1 MLLYPASLLTITY
14 SLITQIMGKYT
25 KTNLQHRE
33 LSEREGEP
41 IPEVAEGD
49 IRIIPLAGVE
59 EVGRNMSMVETADDI
74 IIIDCGY
81 SFESED
87 LLGVDYILPNTR
99 YLEERKDKIR
109 GVVITHG
116 HLDHIGGIPYIMERI
131 GNPPIYCRSFSKMM
145 ILKRQEEFPEN
156 EPLDIRVVDGDDELT
171 LGSTPVRFYEMA
183 HTIPDS
189 MGVIIDT
196 PYGQIINQAD
206 FELDHVDGTVSE
218 KEQEIYNKVAE
229 KETLMLMMDS
239 TNIENPGFSVPEW
252 KVHRDLEKIIKRT
265 HGRLIIASFASL
277 IDRMAKIIDLAV
289 EDGRKVILE
298 GRSMRTNVAVAKEA
312 GLIEAPKGTFIQG
325 KDADNYQPHEILIL
339 ATGSQGEEFAA
350 LNRMANKTHH
360 HLTFTPQDTVVL
372 SASVVPGNEKAVAAL
387 KDNIAASGAEI
398 ITSKTTDLHVHS
410 SGHGNRGEIRWLH
423 ELIKPKYF
431 MPQHGSRYM
440 LELHKKL
447 AMDVGMPED
456 HVIVPENGSIL
467 EIKDNGETFTKL
479 PQKAAGETLTV
490 DGLNIGDVQDVVIR
504 DREILQTE
512 GIFVVI
518 VAINPKNGE
527 LRKSPDLISRG
538 FVYLRESKELLSDT
552 RDLVRNV
559 VKDAAK
565 GRKSVN
571 FDYVKSKLTERVR
584 RYLRQ
589 ETGKEP
595 LVIPVVIGV

>member
-1 MLLYPASLLTITY
+1 
-14 SLITQIMGKYT
+14 MGRYT
-25 KTNLQHRE
+25 TTNLQHRE
-33 LSEREGEP
+33 LSERKGQP
-41 IPEVAEGD
+41 IPELKEGD
-49 IRIIPLAGVE
+49 VRIIPLAGVE
-59 EVGRNMSMVETADDI
+59 EVGRNMAMVETANDI

-131 GNPPIYCRSFSKMM
+131 GNPPIFCRSFSKLM
-145 ILKRQEEFPEN
+145 ILKRQEEFPDN
-156 EPLDIRVVDGDDELT
+156 EPLDIRVVSDDDQLMLGD
-171 LGSTPVRFYEMA
+171 TPVRFYEMA

-196 PYGQIINQAD
+196 PHGQIINQAD
-206 FELDHVDGTVSE
+206 FELDHVDGTVSD
-218 KEQEIYNKVAE
+218 KEQAVYSKVAE
-229 KETLMLMMDS
+229 KKTLMLMMDS
-239 TNIENPGFSVPEW
+239 TNVENPGFSVPEW
-252 KVHRDLEKIIKRT
+252 KVHRDLEKIFKQT

-277 IDRMAKIIDLAV
+277 IDRMARIIDLAV

-298 GRSMRTNVAVAKEA
+298 GRSMRTNVAVAQEA

-325 KDADNYQPHEILIL
+325 KDADNYQPQEILIL

-350 LNRMANKTHH
+350 LNRMANQTHH
-360 HLTFTPQDTVVL
+360 HLTFTPQDRVVL

-387 KDNIAASGAEI
+387 KNNIAKSGAEI

-410 SGHGNRGEIRWLH
+410 SGHGNQGEIRWLH
-423 ELIKPKYF
+423 KMIKPKFF
-431 MPQHGSRYM
+431 MPQHGNRYM

-447 AMDVGMPED
+447 AVNDMGMPED

-467 EIKDNGETFTKL
+467 EIQENGQKFVKL
-479 PQKAAGETLTV
+479 DQKAAGETLTV
-490 DGLNIGDVQDVVIR
+490 DGLNIGDIQDVVIR

-518 VAINPKNGE
+518 VAINPKNGK

-538 FVYLRESKELLSDT
+538 FVYLRESKGLLSNT
-552 RDLVRNV
+552 RELVKNIV
-559 VKDAAK
+559 EDASE

-571 FDYVKSKLTERVR
+571 FDFVKSKLTDKVR
-584 RYLRQ
+584 RYLKQ

>member
-1 MLLYPASLLTITY
+1 
-14 SLITQIMGKYT
+14 MGRYT
-25 KTNLQHRE
+25 TTNLQHRE
-33 LSEREGEP
+33 LEERKGEP
-41 IPEVAEGD
+41 IPEVKEGEY
-49 IRIIPLAGVE
+49 RIIPLAGVE
-59 EVGRNMSMVETADDI
+59 EVGRNMAMIETVDDI

-109 GVVITHG
+109 GLVITHG

-131 GNPPIYCRSFSKMM
+131 GNPPIYCRSFSKLM
-145 ILKRQEEFPEN
+145 ILKRQEEFPDN
-156 EPLDIRVVDGDDELT
+156 EPLDIRVVDGDDEIT

-196 PYGQIINQAD
+196 PHGQIINQAD

-218 KEQEIYNKVAE
+218 EEQKVYDEVAK

-239 TNIENPGFSVPEW
+239 TNIENPGFGVPEW
-252 KVHRDLEKIIKRT
+252 KVHRDLEKIFQRT
-265 HGRLIIASFASL
+265 TGRLVIASFASL
-277 IDRMAKIIDLAV
+277 IERMARIIDLA
-289 EDGRKVILE
+289 GKYNRKVILE
-298 GRSMRTNVAVAKEA
+298 GRSMRTNVAVAQEA
-312 GLIEAPKGTFIQG
+312 GLIKAPEGIFIQG
-325 KDADNYQPHEILIL
+325 KDADNYQPNQILIL

-360 HLTFTPQDTVVL
+360 HLAFNEQDTVVL
-372 SASVVPGNEKAVAAL
+372 SASVVPGNEKSVAAL
-387 KDNIAASGAEI
+387 KDNIARSGADI
-398 ITSKTTDLHVHS
+398 ITTKTSGDLVVHA

-423 ELIKPKYF
+423 EKLKPKYF

-447 AMDVGMPED
+447 AVNDMGMPSD

-467 EIKDNGETFTKL
+467 EIKEGGTKFEKL

-490 DGLNIGDVQDVVIR
+490 DGLNIGDIQDVVIR

-512 GIFVVI
+512 GIFVII
-518 VAINPKNGE
+518 VAINPKNGK

-538 FVYLRESKELLSDT
+538 FVYLRESKELLSNT

-559 VKDAAK
+559 VEDAAK

-571 FDYVKSKLTERVR
+571 FDYVKSKLTERTR

-589 ETGKEP
+589 QTGKEP

>member
-1 MLLYPASLLTITY
+1 
-14 SLITQIMGKYT
+14 MGRYT
-25 KTNLQHRE
+25 TTNLQHRE
-33 LSEREGEP
+33 LDERKGDP

-49 IRIIPLAGVE
+49 IRIIPLSGVE
-59 EVGRNMSMVETADDI
+59 EVGRNMAMIETANDI

-87 LLGVDYILPNTR
+87 LPGIDYVLPNTR
-99 YLEERKDKIR
+99 YLEEHKDKIR
-109 GVVITHG
+109 GLVITHG
-116 HLDHIGGIPYIMERI
+116 HLDHIGGIPYIMDRI
-131 GNPPIYCRSFSKMM
+131 GNPPIYCRSFSKLM
-145 ILKRQEEFPEN
+145 ILKRQEEFPDN
-156 EPLDIRVVDGDDELT
+156 EPLDIHVVTGEDEIT

-218 KEQEIYNKVAE
+218 KEQQVYKKVAE
-229 KETLMLMMDS
+229 KDVLMLMMDS
-239 TNIENPGFSVPEW
+239 TNIENPGFGVPEW
-252 KVHRDLEKIIKRT
+252 KVHRDLEKIFQQT

-277 IDRMAKIIDLAV
+277 IERMARIIDLA
-289 EDGRKVILE
+289 GQYNRKVVLE
-298 GRSMRTNVAVAKEA
+298 GRSMRTNVAVAQEA
-312 GLIEAPKGTFIQG
+312 GLIKAPDGIFIQG
-325 KDADNYQPHEILIL
+325 KDVDNYQPNEILIL

-350 LNRMANKTHH
+350 LNRMANQTHH
-360 HLTFTPQDTVVL
+360 HLAFNGQDTVVL
-372 SASVVPGNEKAVAAL
+372 SASVVPGNEKAVASL
-387 KDNIAASGAEI
+387 KDNIAASGADI
-398 ITSKTTDLHVHS
+398 ITSKTTDLHVHA

-423 ELIKPKYF
+423 EMLKPKFF
-431 MPQHGSRYM
+431 MPQHGNRYM

-447 AMDVGMPED
+447 ATKDLGMPD
-456 HVIVPENGSIL
+456 NHVIVPENGSIV
-467 EIKDNGETFTKL
+467 EIKENGTKFEKL

-490 DGLNIGDVQDVVIR
+490 DGLSIGNIQDVVIR

-512 GIFVVI
+512 GIFVII
-518 VAINPKNGE
+518 VAINPKNGK

-538 FVYLRESKELLSDT
+538 FVYLRESKKLLSDT

-559 VKDAAK
+559 VEEAAK

-571 FDYVKSKLTERVR
+571 FDYVKSKLTERTR
-584 RYLRQ
+584 SYLRQ

>member
-1 MLLYPASLLTITY
+1 VFIELLTNNNFTN
-14 SLITQIMGKYT
+14 MGRYT
-25 KTNLQHRE
+25 TTNLQHRE
-33 LSEREGEP
+33 LEERKGEP
-41 IPEVAEGD
+41 IPEVKEGEY
-49 IRIIPLAGVE
+49 RIIPLAGVE
-59 EVGRNMSMVETADDI
+59 EVGRNMAMIETVDDI

-109 GVVITHG
+109 GLVITHG

-131 GNPPIYCRSFSKMM
+131 GNPPIYCRSFSKLM
-145 ILKRQEEFPEN
+145 ILKRQEEFPDN
-156 EPLDIRVVDGDDELT
+156 EPLDIRVVDGDDEIT

-196 PYGQIINQAD
+196 PHGQIINQAD

-218 KEQEIYNKVAE
+218 EEQKVYDEVAK

-239 TNIENPGFSVPEW
+239 TNIENPGFGVPEW
-252 KVHRDLEKIIKRT
+252 KVHRDLEKIFQRT
-265 HGRLIIASFASL
+265 TGRLVIASFASL
-277 IDRMAKIIDLAV
+277 IERMARIIDLA
-289 EDGRKVILE
+289 GKYNRKVILE
-298 GRSMRTNVAVAKEA
+298 GRSMRTNVAVAQEA
-312 GLIEAPKGTFIQG
+312 GLIKAPEGIFIQG
-325 KDADNYQPHEILIL
+325 KDADNYQPNQILIL

-360 HLTFTPQDTVVL
+360 HLAFNEQDTVVL
-372 SASVVPGNEKAVAAL
+372 SASVVPGNEKSVAAL
-387 KDNIAASGAEI
+387 KDNIARSGADI
-398 ITSKTTDLHVHS
+398 ITTKTSGDLVVHA

-423 ELIKPKYF
+423 EKLKPKYF

-447 AMDVGMPED
+447 AVNDMGMPSD

-467 EIKDNGETFTKL
+467 EIKEGGTKFEKL

-490 DGLNIGDVQDVVIR
+490 DGLNIGDIQDVVIR

-512 GIFVVI
+512 GIFVII
-518 VAINPKNGE
+518 VAINPKNGK

-538 FVYLRESKELLSDT
+538 FVYLRESKELLSNT

-559 VKDAAK
+559 VEDAAK

-571 FDYVKSKLTERVR
+571 FDYVKSKLTERTR

-589 ETGKEP
+589 QTGKEP

>member
-1 MLLYPASLLTITY
+1 VFIELLTNNNFTN
-14 SLITQIMGKYT
+14 MGRYT
-25 KTNLQHRE
+25 TTNLQHRE
-33 LSEREGEP
+33 LEERKGEP
-41 IPEVAEGD
+41 IPEVKEGEY
-49 IRIIPLAGVE
+49 RIIPLAGVE
-59 EVGRNMSMVETADDI
+59 EVGRNMAMIETVDDI

-109 GVVITHG
+109 GLVITHG

-131 GNPPIYCRSFSKMM
+131 GNPPIYCRSFSKLM
-145 ILKRQEEFPEN
+145 ILKRQEEFPDN
-156 EPLDIRVVDGDDELT
+156 EPLDIRVVDGDDEIT

-196 PYGQIINQAD
+196 PHGQIINQAD

-218 KEQEIYNKVAE
+218 EEQKVYDEVAK

-239 TNIENPGFSVPEW
+239 TNIENPGFGVPEW
-252 KVHRDLEKIIKRT
+252 KVHRDLEKIFQRT
-265 HGRLIIASFASL
+265 TGRLVIASFASL
-277 IDRMAKIIDLAV
+277 IERMASIIDLA
-289 EDGRKVILE
+289 GKYNRKVILE
-298 GRSMRTNVAVAKEA
+298 GRSMRTNVAVAQEA
-312 GLIEAPKGTFIQG
+312 GLIKAPEGIFIQG
-325 KDADNYQPHEILIL
+325 KDADNYQPNQILIL

-360 HLTFTPQDTVVL
+360 HLAFNEQDTVVL
-372 SASVVPGNEKAVAAL
+372 SASVVPGNEKSVAAL
-387 KDNIAASGAEI
+387 KDNIARSGADI
-398 ITSKTTDLHVHS
+398 ITTKTSGDLVVHA

-423 ELIKPKYF
+423 EKLKPKYF

-447 AMDVGMPED
+447 AVNDMGMPSD

-467 EIKDNGETFTKL
+467 EIKEGGTKFEKL

-490 DGLNIGDVQDVVIR
+490 DGLNIGDIQDVVIR

-512 GIFVVI
+512 GIFVII
-518 VAINPKNGE
+518 VAINPKNGK

-538 FVYLRESKELLSDT
+538 FVYLRESKELLSNT

-559 VKDAAK
+559 VEDAAK

-571 FDYVKSKLTERVR
+571 FDYVKSKLTERTR

-589 ETGKEP
+589 QTGKEP